1 MDEKDV
7 CCICLDKHNSDSF
20 RPYMCNHFLHLTCT
34 LKWKKKCPL
43 CKSDFNK
50 SLSYTMDII
59 KARINYKIR
68 SIDVKKPSR
77 FGDSYEQ
84 ILFYNNQWYDVKKNE
99 YFEIFLGNKWILG
112 TNELLINLNK
122 NYTE

>member
-1 MDEKDV
+1 
-7 CCICLDKHNSDSF
+7 
-20 RPYMCNHFLHLTCT
+20 
-34 LKWKKKCPL
+34 
-43 CKSDFNK
+43 
-50 SLSYTMDII
+50 MDII

-68 SIDVKKPSR
+68 SIGVKKPSR

-112 TNELLINLNK
+112 TNELLIDLNK

>member
-1 MDEKDV
+1 
-7 CCICLDKHNSDSF
+7 
-20 RPYMCNHFLHLTCT
+20 
-34 LKWKKKCPL
+34 
-43 CKSDFNK
+43 
-50 SLSYTMDII
+50 MDII